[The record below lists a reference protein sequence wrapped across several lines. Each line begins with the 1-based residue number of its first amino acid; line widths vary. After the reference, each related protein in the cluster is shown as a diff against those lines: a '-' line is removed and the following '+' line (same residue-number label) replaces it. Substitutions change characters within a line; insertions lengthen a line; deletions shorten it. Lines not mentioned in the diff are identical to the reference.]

1 MSIPSKVLWGE
12 GVFLRPQHFQQQDQY
27 HEARLH
33 QTAQALHPYLWGVR
47 RIEWD
52 YDALKA
58 DRLRLQALSIIF
70 QDGEIVDAPAS
81 DPLPVAIDLSTL
93 PASLQEVTW
102 YAALPALAPGGGNAA
117 SNPASNGHGAPN
129 KEGPQQAG
137 ARYSLSSGATA
148 DLYTRAVSVDVSYL
162 KKAVRLVSD
171 QEPLGAFDCVPVIRL
186 RRMVTGGFEPDPSF
200 IPPGLSIASAP
211 ALKAMLDRLMEALQA
226 KVQSLQGHMREPS
239 RNVIEIRS
247 GDVSSFWLLHTVST
261 SAAALMHYV
270 RNPDLHPERLFESL
284 LALAGA
290 MMTYSKQYSLVH
302 LPHYRHEDPAQCFT
316 SLDDIIR
323 DLLDT
328 VISTKYFSIALSEE
342 KPSYHLGKLDSG
354 KIDQRTTLYLAVSA
368 SLSALELVEIVPLR
382 VKAGAPDDVEKC
394 VATAMPGVKITHA
407 PQVPAAIPVQPDTY
421 YFALESKGML
431 YEQMLKAQSISIYVP
446 AGIRDLRL
454 NLIAVTA

>member
-12 GVFLRPQHFQQQDQY
+12 GVFLRPQHFQQQDRY

-52 YDALKA
+52 YEALKA
-58 DRLRLQALSIIF
+58 DRLRLQALSLIF
-70 QDGEIVDAPAS
+70 QDGEIVDAPS
-81 DPLPVAIDLSTL
+81 SEPLPVAIDLSTL

-117 SNPASNGHGAPN
+117 PN
-129 KEGPQQAG
+129 GPQRDGLPAAG
-137 ARYSLSSGATA
+137 ARYSQSTSETP
-148 DLYTRAVSVDVSYL
+148 DLYTNAVGAEVGSL
-162 KKAVRLVSD
+162 KKSVRLVSD

-186 RRMVTGGFEPDPSF
+186 RRLVTGGFEPDPTF
-200 IPPGLSIASAP
+200 IPPGVSIASAP
-211 ALKAMLDRLMEALQA
+211 ALKAMLDRLMDALQA

-239 RNVIEIRS
+239 RNVIEFRS

-270 RNPDLHPERLFESL
+270 RNPELHPERLFESL

-290 MMTYSKQYSLVH
+290 MMTYSKQYSLTH
-302 LPHYRHEDPAQCFT
+302 LPHYRHDDMAQCFA
-316 SLDDIIR
+316 SLDHIIR

-368 SLSALELVEIVPLR
+368 SMSALELVEIVPLR

-394 VATAMPGVKITHA
+394 VLTAMPGVKITHA

-431 YEQMLKAQSISIYVP
+431 YEQMLKAQSISVYVP
-446 AGIRDLRL
+446 SGIRDLRIS
-454 NLIAVTA
+454 LIAVTA

>member
-12 GVFLRPQHFQQQDQY
+12 GLFLRPQHFQQQDQY

-33 QTAQALHPYLWGVR
+33 HTAQALHPYLWGVR
-47 RIEWD
+47 CIEWD
-52 YDALKA
+52 FDALKA
-58 DRLRLQALSIIF
+58 DRLRLQSLSIIF
-70 QDGEIVDAPAS
+70 QDGEIVDAPS
-81 DPLPVAIDLSTL
+81 SEPLPVAIDLSTL
-93 PASLQEVTW
+93 PVSVQEVTW
-102 YAALPALAPGGGNAA
+102 YAALPALAPGGGNAS
-117 SNPASNGHGAPN
+117 SNDQPQDGQQNGQ
-129 KEGPQQAG
+129 QQAG
-137 ARYSLSSGATA
+137 SRYSQSTSETP
-148 DLYTRAVSVDVSYL
+148 DLYTRAVSTEVSFL
-162 KKAVRLVSD
+162 KKALRLVSD

-186 RRMVTGGFEPDPSF
+186 RRLVTGGFESDPTF

-211 ALKAMLDRLMEALQA
+211 ALKAMLDRLMDALQA

-239 RNVIEIRS
+239 RNVIELRS

-261 SAAALMHYV
+261 SAASLMHYV
-270 RNPDLHPERLFESL
+270 RNPELHPERLFESL

-290 MMTYSKQYSLVH
+290 LMTYSKQYSLVH
-302 LPHYRHEDPAQCFT
+302 LPGYRHEDPAQCFS
-316 SLDDIIR
+316 SLDHIIR

-328 VISTKYFSIALSEE
+328 VISTKYFAIALSED
-342 KPSYHLGKLDSG
+342 KPSYYIGKLDSE

-368 SLSALELVEIVPLR
+368 TMAALELVEIVPLR

-394 VATAMPGVKITHA
+394 VLTAMPGVKIIHA

-421 YFALESKGML
+421 YFALDSKGLL

-446 AGIRDLRL
+446 SGIRDLRL

>member
-12 GVFLRPQHFQQQDQY
+12 GVFLRPQHFQQQDRY

-33 QTAQALHPYLWGVR
+33 QTVHALHPYLWGVR

-58 DRLRLQALSIIF
+58 DRLRLQALSLIF
-70 QDGEIVDAPAS
+70 QDGEIVDAPS
-81 DPLPVAIDLSTL
+81 SEPLPVAIDLSTL

-117 SNPASNGHGAPN
+117 PN
-129 KEGPQQAG
+129 GPQRDGQQAAG
-137 ARYSLSSGATA
+137 ARYSQSTSETP
-148 DLYTRAVSVDVSYL
+148 DLYTNAVGAEVGYL
-162 KKAVRLVSD
+162 KKSVRLVSD

-186 RRMVTGGFEPDPSF
+186 RRLVTGGFEPDPSF
-200 IPPGLSIASAP
+200 IPPGVSIASAP
-211 ALKAMLDRLMEALQA
+211 ALKAMLDRLMDALQA

-239 RNVIEIRS
+239 RNVIEFRS

-270 RNPDLHPERLFESL
+270 RNPELHPERLFESL

-290 MMTYSKQYSLVH
+290 MMTYSKQYSLTH
-302 LPHYRHEDPAQCFT
+302 LPHYRHDDMAQCFA
-316 SLDDIIR
+316 SLDHIIR

-394 VATAMPGVKITHA
+394 VLTAMPGVKITHA

-446 AGIRDLRL
+446 SGIRDLRIS
-454 NLIAVTA
+454 LIAVTA

>member
-12 GVFLRPQHFQQQDQY
+12 GLFLRPQHFQQQDRY

-33 QTAQALHPYLWGVR
+33 HTAQALHPYLWGVR
-47 RIEWD
+47 SIEWD

-58 DRLRLQALSIIF
+58 NRLRLQSLSLIF
-70 QDGEIVDAPAS
+70 RDGEIVDAPSS
-81 DPLPVAIDLSTL
+81 DPLPVAADLSTIPPSVL
-93 PASLQEVTW
+93 EVTW
-102 YAALPALAPGGGNAA
+102 HAALPSLAPGGGNASTA
-117 SNPASNGHGAPN
+117 G
-129 KEGPQQAG
+129 G
-137 ARYSLSSGATA
+137 ARYSPSTRETS
-148 DLYTRAVSVDVSYL
+148 DLYTQAAGADVSFL
-162 KKAVRLVSD
+162 KSAVRLVSD

-186 RRMVTGGFEPDPSF
+186 RRLVTGGFEPDPSF
-200 IPPGLSIASAP
+200 IPPGLSIAGAP
-211 ALKAMLDRLMEALQA
+211 ALKAMLDRLLDALQA

-239 RNVIEIRS
+239 RNVIEFRS

-261 SAAALMHYV
+261 SAASLMHYV
-270 RNPDLHPERLFESL
+270 RNPELHPERLFEAL

-290 MMTYSKQYSLVH
+290 MMTYSKQYALIH
-302 LPHYRHEDPAQCFT
+302 LPGYRHDDPAQCFT
-316 SLDDIIR
+316 ALDRIIR

-328 VISTKYFSIALSEE
+328 VISTKYFSIALVEE

-368 SLSALELVEIVPLR
+368 ALPALELVEVVPLR
-382 VKAGAPDDVEKC
+382 VKVGAPDDVEKC
-394 VATAMPGVKITHA
+394 VLSAMPGVKITHA

-421 YFALESKGML
+421 YFALEGKGML

-446 AGIRDLRL
+446 SGIRDLRL

>member
-12 GVFLRPQHFQQQDQY
+12 GLFLRPQHFQQQDQY

-33 QTAQALHPYLWGVR
+33 RTAQALHPYLWGVR
-47 RIEWD
+47 AIEWD
-52 YDALKA
+52 HEALKT
-58 DRLRLQALSIIF
+58 DRLRLQSLSLIF
-70 QDGEIVDAPAS
+70 RDGEIVEAPAS
-81 DPLPVAIDLSTL
+81 DPLPVAVDLSTIPPSVL
-93 PASLQEVTW
+93 EVTW
-102 YAALPALAPGGGNAA
+102 YAALPALAPGGGNAEA
-117 SNPASNGHGAPN
+117 QGN
-129 KEGPQQAG
+129 
-137 ARYSLSSGATA
+137 ARYSQVTREMA
-148 DLYTRAVSVDVSYL
+148 DLYTQAVDADVGFL
-162 KKAVRLVSD
+162 KSAVRLVSD
-171 QEPLGAFDCVPVIRL
+171 QEPLGAFECVPVIRL
-186 RRMVTGGFEPDPSF
+186 RRVVTGGFEPDPSF

-211 ALKAMLDRLMEALQA
+211 ALKAMLDRLLDALQA

-239 RNVIEIRS
+239 RNVIEFRS

-270 RNPDLHPERLFESL
+270 RNPDLHPERLFEAL

-290 MMTYSKQYSLVH
+290 MMTYSKQYALIH
-302 LPHYRHEDPAQCFT
+302 LPAYRHDDPAQCFT
-316 SLDDIIR
+316 ALDDIIR

-368 SLSALELVEIVPLR
+368 ALPALELVEVVPLR
-382 VKAGAPDDVEKC
+382 VKVGAPDDVEKC
-394 VATAMPGVKITHA
+394 VLSAMPGVKLTHA

-421 YFALESKGML
+421 YFALEGKGML

>member
-1 MSIPSKVLWGE
+1 MSIPSKILWGE
-12 GVFLRPQHFQQQDQY
+12 GLFLRPQHFQRQDRY
-27 HEARLH
+27 HESRLH
-33 QTAQALHPYLWGVR
+33 HTARALQPYLWGVR

-58 DRLRLQALSIIF
+58 DRLRLQTLSLIF
-70 QDGEIVDAPAS
+70 EDGEIVDAPAS
-81 DPLPVAIDLSTL
+81 EPLPLAVDLSTL

-102 YAALPALAPGGGNAA
+102 YAALPALTPGGGNAA
-117 SNPASNGHGAPN
+117 PNGADADGA
-129 KEGPQQAG
+129 GAQAAG
-137 ARYSLSSGATA
+137 ARYSQSSSDTP
-148 DLYTRAVSVDVSYL
+148 DLFTRAVNAPVGYL
-162 KKAVRLVSD
+162 KAAVRLVSD

-186 RRMVTGGFEPDPSF
+186 RRLVTGGFEADPSF

-211 ALKAMLDRLMEALQA
+211 ALEAMLDRLMDALQA

-239 RNVIEIRS
+239 RNVIEFRS

-261 SAAALMHYV
+261 SAASLMHYV

-290 MMTYSKQYSLVH
+290 MMTYSKQYSLTH
-302 LPHYRHEDPAQCFT
+302 LPSYSHDDMAQCF
-316 SLDDIIR
+316 SGLDHIIR

-328 VISTKYFSIALSEE
+328 VISTKYFSIALSED
-342 KPSYHLGKLDSG
+342 KPCYHLGKLDSG

-368 SLSALELVEIVPLR
+368 ALPALELVEVVPLR

-394 VATAMPGVKITHA
+394 VLSAMPGVKIIHA

>member
-12 GVFLRPQHFQQQDQY
+12 GLFLRPQHFQQQDRY

-33 QTAQALHPYLWGVR
+33 HTAQALHPYLWGVR
-47 RIEWD
+47 SVEWD

-58 DRLRLQALSIIF
+58 NRLRLQALSLIF
-70 QDGEIVDAPAS
+70 RDGEIVDAPSS
-81 DPLPVAIDLSTL
+81 DQLPVAVDLSTIPPSVL
-93 PASLQEVTW
+93 EVTW
-102 YAALPALAPGGGNAA
+102 HAALPSLAPGGGNA
-117 SNPASNGHGAPN
+117 ST
-129 KEGPQQAG
+129 AG
-137 ARYSLSSGATA
+137 SARYSQFARETS
-148 DLYTRAVSVDVSYL
+148 DLYTQAAGVDVSFL
-162 KKAVRLVSD
+162 KNAVRLVSD
-171 QEPLGAFDCVPVIRL
+171 LEPLGAFDCVPVIRL
-186 RRMVTGGFEPDPSF
+186 RRVVTGGFEPDPSF
-200 IPPGLSIASAP
+200 IPPGLSIAGAP
-211 ALKAMLDRLMEALQA
+211 ALKALLDRLLEALQA
-226 KVQSLQGHMREPS
+226 KAQSLQGHMREPS
-239 RNVIEIRS
+239 RNVIEFRS

-270 RNPDLHPERLFESL
+270 RNPELHPERLFEAL

-290 MMTYSKQYSLVH
+290 MMTYSKQYALIH
-302 LPHYRHEDPAQCFT
+302 LPGYRHDDPAQCFT
-316 SLDDIIR
+316 ALDRIIR

-328 VISTKYFSIALSEE
+328 VISTRYFSIALEEE

-368 SLSALELVEIVPLR
+368 SLPALELVEVVPLR
-382 VKAGAPDDVEKC
+382 VKVGAPDDVEKC
-394 VATAMPGVKITHA
+394 VLSAMPGVKVTHA

-421 YFALESKGML
+421 YFALEGKGML

>member
-12 GVFLRPQHFQQQDQY
+12 GVFLRPQHFQQQDRY

-33 QTAQALHPYLWGVR
+33 QTALALHPYLWGVR

-58 DRLRLQALSIIF
+58 DRLRLQALSLMF
-70 QDGEIVDAPAS
+70 QDGEIVDAPS
-81 DPLPVAIDLSTL
+81 SEPLPVAIDLSTL
-93 PASLQEVTW
+93 PPSLQEVTW

-117 SNPASNGHGAPN
+117 PN
-129 KEGPQQAG
+129 VPHRDAQQAGG
-137 ARYSLSSGATA
+137 ARYSQSSSETP
-148 DLYTRAVSVDVSYL
+148 DLYTGAVSAEVSYL
-162 KKAVRLVSD
+162 KKSVRLVSD

-186 RRMVTGGFEPDPSF
+186 RRLVTGGFEPDPTF

-211 ALKAMLDRLMEALQA
+211 ALKAMLDRLMDALQA

-239 RNVIEIRS
+239 RNVIEFRS

-270 RNPDLHPERLFESL
+270 RNPELHPERLFESL

-290 MMTYSKQYSLVH
+290 LMTYSKQYALTH
-302 LPHYRHEDPAQCFT
+302 LPHYRHDDMAQCFA
-316 SLDDIIR
+316 SLDHIIR

-328 VISTKYFSIALSEE
+328 VISTKYFAIALSEE

-394 VATAMPGVKITHA
+394 VLTAMPGVKITHA

-446 AGIRDLRL
+446 SGIRDLRIS
-454 NLIAVTA
+454 LIAVTA

>member
-12 GVFLRPQHFQQQDQY
+12 GLFLRPQHFQQQDRY

-33 QTAQALHPYLWGVR
+33 HTAQALHPYLWGVR
-47 RIEWD
+47 SIEWD

-58 DRLRLQALSIIF
+58 NRLRLQSLSLIF
-70 QDGEIVDAPAS
+70 RDGEIVDAPSS
-81 DPLPVAIDLSTL
+81 DPLPVAVDLSTIPPSVL
-93 PASLQEVTW
+93 EVTW
-102 YAALPALAPGGGNAA
+102 HAALPSLAPGGGNASTA
-117 SNPASNGHGAPN
+117 G
-129 KEGPQQAG
+129 G
-137 ARYSLSSGATA
+137 ARYSQSTRETS
-148 DLYTRAVSVDVSYL
+148 DLYTQAAGADVNFL
-162 KKAVRLVSD
+162 KSAVRLVSD

-186 RRMVTGGFEPDPSF
+186 RRLVTGGFEPDPSF
-200 IPPGLSIASAP
+200 IPPGLSIAGAP
-211 ALKAMLDRLMEALQA
+211 ALKAMLDRLLDALQA

-239 RNVIEIRS
+239 RNVIEFRS

-270 RNPDLHPERLFESL
+270 RNPELHPERLFEAL

-290 MMTYSKQYSLVH
+290 MMTYSKQYALIH
-302 LPHYRHEDPAQCFT
+302 LPGYRHDDPAQCFT
-316 SLDDIIR
+316 ALDRIIR

-328 VISTKYFSIALSEE
+328 VISTKYFSIALVEE

-368 SLSALELVEIVPLR
+368 ALPALELVEVVPLR
-382 VKAGAPDDVEKC
+382 VKVGAPDDVEKC
-394 VATAMPGVKITHA
+394 VLSAMPGVKITHA

-421 YFALESKGML
+421 YFALEGKGML

-446 AGIRDLRL
+446 SGIRDLRL